1 MPKTQFAH
9 YQYLKQYAC
18 RTDAASILDKALF
31 TKGLV
36 SKVLDELRIVVDV
49 GLVDRPEVV
58 AVFE

>member
-1 MPKTQFAH
+1 MPKTQFVH

-36 SKVLDELRIVVDV
+36 SKVLDKLRIVVDI
-49 GLVDRPEVV
+49 GLVDRP
-58 AVFE
+58 